1 MRVNWDE
8 VLGWGLAIGVALAM
22 LIATRSGWSGQRV
35 FRVGRGW
42 LLTIPFIVKGVHSVS
57 DRLRRW

>member
-8 VLGWGLAIGVALAM
+8 VLGWGLAVAVAIALLIGM
-22 LIATRSGWSGQRV
+22 RSGWSNQRT
-35 FRVGRGW
+35 FRFGRGW

>member
-8 VLGWGLAIGVALAM
+8 VLGWTLAVAVAIALLIGM
-22 LIATRSGWSGQRV
+22 RSGWSGQRA

-42 LLTIPFIVKGVHSVS
+42 LLMIPFIGKGVHSIS
-57 DRLRRW
+57 DQLQRW